1 MATDLTPLEEGLLT
15 ILVEAR
21 ISCHEPILDEYLRQ
35 SVGWAVAM
43 LDRRRQILAGYDE
56 WFQPDPE
63 EAREAELRAWLQGE

>member
-1 MATDLTPLEEGLLT
+1 MAADLTPLEEGLLT

-21 ISCHEPILDEYLRQ
+21 ISCHEPILEGYLRQ

-43 LDRRRQILAGYDE
+43 LDRRRQLLVGYDE